1 MFLFSM
7 LHRQKPSYRTPLHCC
22 NCCSAPHL
30 QQSEGEG
37 ETYRRVGVSGGS
49 AWGRDVSAYGRVGG
63 WEKRN
68 GVSAGRHAWRG
79 RVALPRDRRCTSGN
93 FPFADYAATALYP
106 TFTPFCLFKFY
117 ERATPVA
124 RERNPTVPRVP
135 IRRPA
140 VSFLPHADPPTRR
153 FVSPHTPTRRPAHTP
168 IRFSI
173 TLAVFRQERAG
184 ICASMLTKPGKRP
197 ASCFRLIQIQSSVG
211 GCSPVDNVLLDAR
224 WRIGRERVPCGYRSF
239 FEFLILAF
247 ILLSHLRVVHVLTSF
262 LIATG
267 KSLTDCYCDGLWLC
281 PVACRGKIA

>member
-7 LHRQKPSYRTPLHCC
+7 LHRKKPSYRTPLHCC

-37 ETYRRVGVSGGS
+37 ETYRRVGVSAGRRAGETYRRIGG
-49 AWGRDVSAYGRVGG
+49 
-63 WEKRN
+63 
-68 GVSAGRHAWRG
+68 SAGRHAWRG

-140 VSFLPHADPPTRR
+140 DTFLPHADPPTRR

-211 GCSPVDNVLLDAR
+211 GCSPVDSALLDVR
-224 WRIGRERVPCGYRSF
+224 WRIARGARPLRLSF
-239 FEFLILAF
+239 IF
-247 ILLSHLRVVHVLTSF
+247 
-262 LIATG
+262 
-267 KSLTDCYCDGLWLC
+267 
-281 PVACRGKIA
+281 